1 MNNNFIASIKIG
13 EEWQQVFAIFPF
25 SMGKLLD
32 ERLDEAK
39 LTFFSNVEHYPPLSE
54 VEIIFTSGSI
64 HNFVLA
70 NDNSAEYPAGSGRY
84 KHEAYLIERTKL
96 LDGILCSSIT
106 FTNTLPSD
114 YEMLSGKAISGG
126 SIERS
131 EDGGAWISLGFE
143 SSFISPIP
151 SVLNVG
157 QSYTLPSSREVAT
170 ALAKWLNTQQS
181 ATTLSPMKEYS
192 YRTNEYVYTE
202 STYDGQTARW
212 NDTLEITP
220 QSEGEGAVEVTYQC
234 CLDGEIGVV
243 YGVAYKLTAQITVAP
258 KVKPLAKYT
267 ITDCVLRALELAEP
281 LREGENPRF
290 TFDGVTYTDGVAS
303 QPETGSQAE
312 KYSKIYAP
320 EFTLT
325 QSTLREQLKVI
336 GSKIHAEPWLDAD
349 NVVHFLEYDSNIESE
364 SVSNETPYISKTL
377 KTDINQYCTDIR
389 SNAQNLVSS
398 MSYAIGSI
406 TEPGVGLYRSL
417 RSETKYARINEESGV
432 IETDL
437 PIFNIPQT
445 PGSVMCGLLK
455 KSGDTVSWEIDP
467 TDITP
472 YVFESTEYGA
482 NLSSFG
488 GSYPYAKEYA
498 IYYTMGERNL
508 KGLFYKVPDALNS
521 ATYSRFAISNIL
533 AMALGSDAKDVDGK
547 IAGGAYN
554 LAFQV
559 TYQPVSSAFVSHGKQ
574 AYAPSLT
581 PYTQIYNQSE
591 NLVESDFYG
600 QNVKG
605 VAARLGNV
613 EQERTYLFP
622 DLSYIPRVGQ
632 VLKIG
637 TAFYSI
643 SAVSSEIMPHYVKCT
658 LGLALDFNRISE
670 YVGINSIKRM
680 YEVSERQTQQRQ
692 ILMKEYVVINSSG
705 VVPSDED
712 RLFMSTARFT
722 TALDAIHDRGRPV
735 TCASFRAHKKDDT
748 EIGGQD
754 LILPCIGRAFGNSL
768 HFSFTLEDNY
778 SAGSQSQYLYY
789 DGNNS
794 SKIEGRFQ
802 TDTPYSDVYGRAY
815 WASLRLLTEVNPI
828 TLNYPFTIPK
838 MNYASVVYAAA
849 TGSKKHRLRKDNREI
864 ISYNIE
870 VEFKTED
877 PDLIIG
883 SGLADYCDLV
893 NGYSV
898 GCVVYLTNR
907 APNKLMQYFTPASA
921 DLNRGNITRAGSEVT
936 LDIFTEDFDAYK
948 YFVICTP
955 ITVQNESALNEDGE
969 TIQQPITTGG
979 AVLLAGSLAYGFAT
993 SGDIRSR
1000 TFYFRTTR
1008 N

>member
-1 MNNNFIASIKIG
+1 MG
-13 EEWQQVFAIFPF
+13 E
-25 SMGKLLD
+25 LLD

-39 LTFFSNVEHYPPLSE
+39 LTFFSNVEHYAPLSE

-64 HNFVLA
+64 YNFVLA

-106 FTNTLPSD
+106 FTNALPSD
-114 YEMLSGKAISGG
+114 YEMLSGKAIYAG
-126 SIERS
+126 SIQRS
-131 EDGGAWISLGFE
+131 EDGGEWISLGDDSAFL
-143 SSFISPIP
+143 SPIP
-151 SVLNVG
+151 SVLNAG

-170 ALAKWLNTQQS
+170 ALADWLNTQQF
-181 ATTLSPMKEYS
+181 ATTLSPMERYLS
-192 YRTNEYVYTE
+192 LTGESVYTE

-212 NDTLEITP
+212 DSALEITP
-220 QSEGEGAVEVTYQC
+220 LSEGAVDVTYQC
-234 CLDGEIGVV
+234 CLDGEIGVLF
-243 YGVAYKLTAQITVAP
+243 GVTYKITAQITVAP

-281 LREGENPRF
+281 LREGDNPRF
-290 TFDGVTYTDGVAS
+290 TFDGVTYTNGVAS
-303 QPETGSQAE
+303 EPETGSQAE

-389 SNAQNLVSS
+389 SNAQNLISS

-455 KSGDTVSWEIDP
+455 IGENNSVSWDIHP

-508 KGLFYKVPDALNS
+508 KGLFYKVPDAVNT

-533 AMALGSDAKDVDGK
+533 AMALGSDAKDVDDK
-547 IAGGAYN
+547 IADGAYN

-705 VVPSDED
+705 VVSSDED

-722 TALDAIHDRGRPV
+722 TAFNASSVRGRPV
-735 TCASFRAHKKDDT
+735 TCASFRAYKKDGT
-748 EIGGQD
+748 EIRD
-754 LILPCIGRAFGNSL
+754 KNLILPCIGRAFGNSL

-778 SAGSQSQYLYY
+778 SAGSKSQYLSYRSNY
-789 DGNNS
+789 S
-794 SKIEGRFQ
+794 STVEGRFQ
-802 TDTPYSDVYGRAY
+802 TDTPYSDGYGRAY
-815 WASLRLLTEVNPI
+815 WASLRLLTEVNPL
-828 TLNYPFTIPK
+828 TLNYPFTIPT
-838 MNYASVVYAAA
+838 MNYASVVYAAE

-870 VEFKTED
+870 AEFKTED

-883 SGLADYCDLV
+883 SGLAAYCDLV
-893 NGYSV
+893 SGYSV

-907 APNKLMQYFTPASA
+907 APNKLMQYFTPTSA
-921 DLNRGNITRAGSEVT
+921 DLNSGNITRNSSEVT
-936 LDIFTEDFDAYK
+936 LDILAEDFDAYK
-948 YFVICTP
+948 YFILCTP

-979 AVLLAGSLAYGFAT
+979 AVLLAGSLSYGFAT
-993 SGDIRSR
+993 GDICSR
-1000 TFYFRTTR
+1000 KFYFRTTR